1 MGTTLGPAPCQ
12 NTNWYW
18 FEPNGTPSKKVICFR
33 VERTSDHKNYH
44 FGDAQICS
52 NSVISRSRIAT
63 CRRSSCAKPSQVR
76 ILQPLQHPG
85 ELLPLLDQRLASV
98 MAGFLGR
105 SKSLPRLALRRF
117 HGHLDFCQA
126 LLGPDR

>member
-1 MGTTLGPAPCQ
+1 MPAQ
-12 NTNWYW
+12 
-18 FEPNGTPSKKVICFR
+18 FVRKVL
-33 VERTSDHKNYH
+33 
-44 FGDAQICS
+44 
-52 NSVISRSRIAT
+52 
-63 CRRSSCAKPSQVR
+63 PQVR

-85 ELLPLLDQRLASV
+85 ELLPLLDRVFWSSV

-117 HGHLDFCQA
+117 QFGHLDFCQA